1 MKRRQPASRVLL
13 KAEAGW
19 ELLNRLNMSQG
30 ELARRARISPGYLSQ
45 LLSGQL
51 ASPAGTAFAGSA
63 GRRCGCYRTPRASSA
78 IATMAP

>member
-13 KAEAGW
+13 KAEAVW

-45 LLSGQL
+45 LLSGQRC
-51 ASPAGTAFAGSA
+51 ASPEVRERLMAVLGV
-63 GRRCGCYRTPRASSA
+63 RRFDDIFVIEKAEG
-78 IATMAP
+78 

>member
-13 KAEAGW
+13 KAEAVW

-45 LLSGQL
+45 LLSGQRC
-51 ASPAGTAFAGSA
+51 ASPEVRERLMAVLGV
-63 GRRCGCYRTPRASSA
+63 RRFDDVFVIEKAKK
-78 IATMAP
+78 